1 MAKSS
6 WTDRRM
12 ENIIGGLLRTGVAL
26 AAGVTLIGAA
36 VFLVRHGGE
45 TLDRRAFFGEPSG
58 LRSIQGILSGAA
70 LFRGREII
78 QLGLLLLILTPVA
91 RVAFAVFGFARE
103 RDRMYVVMT
112 LIVLSLLLYSLAAG
126 GL

>member
-1 MAKSS
+1 MEKTP

-36 VFLVRHGGE
+36 VFLFQHGGE

-58 LRSIQGILSGAA
+58 LRSIGGILSGAA
-70 LFRGREII
+70 AFRGREII